1 MVQGKKTETLQETLD
16 AITFKNEQ
24 ARKIKAIQE
33 GKEKL
38 KDRLGR
44 KKIQNKV
51 AFLGLKAYKVYKV
64 YNHYKKNKKEKD
76 EINSKFTGIFKNE
89 NAFRTGGSFN

>member
-1 MVQGKKTETLQETLD
+1 MVQGKKAETLQETLD

-38 KDRLGR
+38 KDKLGR
-44 KKIQNKV
+44 NKTTKQSS
-51 AFLGLKAYKVYKV
+51 FTRIKGLQGLQ
-64 YNHYKKNKKEKD
+64 
-76 EINSKFTGIFKNE
+76 SL
-89 NAFRTGGSFN
+89 

>member
-1 MVQGKKTETLQETLD
+1 MVQGKKAETLQETLD

-38 KDRLGR
+38 KDRIGR
-44 KKIQNKV
+44 NKNIKQSN
-51 AFLGLKAYKVYKV
+51 FTRIKGLQGLQ
-64 YNHYKKNKKEKD
+64 
-76 EINSKFTGIFKNE
+76 SL
-89 NAFRTGGSFN
+89 

>member
-1 MVQGKKTETLQETLD
+1 MVQGKKAETLQETLD

-38 KDRLGR
+38 KDRIGR
-44 KKIQNKV
+44 NKNIKQSN
-51 AFLGLKAYKVYKV
+51 FTRIKGLQGLK
-64 YNHYKKNKKEKD
+64 
-76 EINSKFTGIFKNE
+76 SL
-89 NAFRTGGSFN
+89 

>member
-1 MVQGKKTETLQETLD
+1 MVQGKKAETLQETLD

-44 KKIQNKV
+44 NKNIKQSNFTRIKGLQKLQN
-51 AFLGLKAYKVYKV
+51 LQGLQ
-64 YNHYKKNKKEKD
+64 
-76 EINSKFTGIFKNE
+76 SL
-89 NAFRTGGSFN
+89 

>member
-1 MVQGKKTETLQETLD
+1 MVQEKYVGTLQQTLD

-38 KDRLGR
+38 KDGLGR
-44 KKIQNKV
+44 AKATKQSAVSRIK
-51 AFLGLKAYKVYKV
+51 GLKGLQGLQ
-64 YNHYKKNKKEKD
+64 
-76 EINSKFTGIFKNE
+76 SL
-89 NAFRTGGSFN
+89 

>member
-1 MVQGKKTETLQETLD
+1 MVQGKKAETLQETLD

-44 KKIQNKV
+44 NKNTQQSSFTRIKGLQGLQN
-51 AFLGLKAYKVYKV
+51 LQGLQ
-64 YNHYKKNKKEKD
+64 
-76 EINSKFTGIFKNE
+76 SL
-89 NAFRTGGSFN
+89 

>member
-1 MVQGKKTETLQETLD
+1 MAKKTEEVATKTLQQQLD

-24 ARKIKAIQE
+24 AAKIKSMQE

-44 KKIQNKV
+44 
-51 AFLGLKAYKVYKV
+51 
-64 YNHYKKNKKEKD
+64 NKKQYQD
-76 EINSKFTGIFKNE
+76 STGRVQGLQGLQGIGNTLGKQFKKPKSTN
-89 NAFRTGGSFN
+89 

>member
-1 MVQGKKTETLQETLD
+1 MVQGKKAETLQETLD

-38 KDRLGR
+38 KDGLGR
-44 KKIQNKV
+44 NKQTRQSGFSRV
-51 AFLGLKAYKVYKV
+51 KGLQALQGLQ
-64 YNHYKKNKKEKD
+64 
-76 EINSKFTGIFKNE
+76 SL
-89 NAFRTGGSFN
+89 

>member
-1 MVQGKKTETLQETLD
+1 MVQGKKAETLQETLD

-38 KDRLGR
+38 KDGLGR
-44 KKIQNKV
+44 AKATKQSAVSRIK
-51 AFLGLKAYKVYKV
+51 GLKGLQGLQ
-64 YNHYKKNKKEKD
+64 
-76 EINSKFTGIFKNE
+76 SL
-89 NAFRTGGSFN
+89 